1 MDTITIGRSPECSIN
16 VSDSFATVSNEH
28 AEIQLVNGQLKY
40 IDHSSNG
47 TLINGLKLH
56 RSEQIIK
63 RGDKILLAG
72 VYELNWSDL
81 EKYFPTLHRPTEM
94 FDGSQV
100 EAGVRKTEMFDGSQ
114 LGNHARETERFDG
127 THGAGTGQT
136 EPLNVPTNGEK
147 ARGQVN
153 EFTQAEVEEL
163 MEKWHLG
170 AFFSSWFWAL
180 CNRLYWPLIIIPI
193 SFVPYLGQVASL
205 FLCTYLGL
213 NGYRIAWSKSKTD
226 DFRAFMSDQKKWTV
240 IGIVLFAVFAA
251 IQAFSLYTIL

>member
-1 MDTITIGRSPECSIN
+1 
-16 VSDSFATVSNEH
+16 
-28 AEIQLVNGQLKY
+28 
-40 IDHSSNG
+40 
-47 TLINGLKLH
+47 
-56 RSEQIIK
+56 
-63 RGDKILLAG
+63 
-72 VYELNWSDL
+72 
-81 EKYFPTLHRPTEM
+81 M